1 MTPIH
6 LMSILKM
13 TAFMWRV
20 DKQHKNAADV
30 ASRAGLLLDKY
41 ANFSDAF
48 SDIAEKLE
56 DAVESYDIA
65 QKRLSDGAG
74 NLHSQMKDLEKL
86 GMKGKKTLSDPKKTL
101 DKK

>member
-41 ANFSDAF
+41 ANFSEAF
-48 SDIAEKLE
+48 SILLK
-56 DAVESYDIA
+56 
-65 QKRLSDGAG
+65 
-74 NLHSQMKDLEKL
+74 NLKMQWNHIM
-86 GMKGKKTLSDPKKTL
+86 
-101 DKK
+101 